1 MQCNQIK
8 ELSREKK
15 EIIFL
20 ISWNLIFNKSTFHFY
35 FKWKPFFIGE
45 METNF
50 VGIARSLACFIGLQS
65 CGVALSLYYS
75 IALTYY
81 VTKSTNPERLLH

>member
-1 MQCNQIK
+1 MK
-8 ELSREKK
+8 A
-15 EIIFL
+15 
-20 ISWNLIFNKSTFHFY
+20 
-35 FKWKPFFIGE
+35 FFIRE

-50 VGIARSLACFIGLQS
+50 VGIARSLACFIGSQS

-81 VTKSTNPERLLH
+81 VAKSTTPERLLH